1 MPGRLAPEWVA
12 GMDRNG
18 WPEWIGM
25 DGRLA
30 SESVADFKR
39 NMHLSPKNWEEAKKM
54 VWQRLYSVESTKR
67 KYFIFH
73 PDSSTARPK

>member
-1 MPGRLAPEWVA
+1 MA
-12 GMDRNG
+12 GINRKE

-39 NMHLSPKNWEEAKKM
+39 NMQVGKIMSWHGKWCLAWKAQLEIERQRAVSGEE
-54 VWQRLYSVESTKR
+54 
-67 KYFIFH
+67 
-73 PDSSTARPK
+73 TA

>member
-39 NMHLSPKNWEEAKKM
+39 NM
-54 VWQRLYSVESTKR
+54 QRPAEHAIETLRMAQRRALGHRAVL
-67 KYFIFH
+67 
-73 PDSSTARPK
+73 